1 LVAEL
6 EELDLARIR
15 DSGSGQIRIECE
27 DLHFQQSIRQS
38 FDIGAIFFKS
48 EIGAIF
54 FKSEIGAIFFKSEI
68 GAIFFKF
75 EIGANSSNN
84 KAFKM
89 APFCQITRFDNGAI
103 FSNNKI

>member
-54 FKSEIGAIFFKSEI
+54 FKSEIGAIFFK
-68 GAIFFKF
+68 F